1 MILYIFAIII
11 LIILCYWIVFKIKN
25 PFWSL
30 QPVLHNHM
38 LYKKL
43 KKPCVIS
50 PTFEI
55 TKLLN
60 YENIKTIK
68 WTDLNKLEKNN
79 FQKHISNY
87 FLRKKNIHY
96 NPSLETHINPYFEK
110 DNNSYLSFYTK
121 NDILL
126 GTICNRTLR
135 IHLDNETFLMS
146 YIDFL
151 CVHYDYRK
159 KMVAPELIQ
168 THEFFQRTKSNKK
181 CLVSFFKKE
190 GKLTNIIPL
199 VKYYTYCFSLRNINY
214 KIPILPTGIQIAKI
228 NNNTLDLLH
237 HFLNSVRKKFSCF
250 VIYPLETLN
259 NLILNESILIYTLV
273 QNNEILGAYFFRKT
287 GTYTNSTNQNLEC
300 FCSIN
305 NCINENVFIDGFF
318 LALEKERKNYTSLY
332 FESLSH
338 NNSILEVLSKI
349 INTTFVSPC
358 AYYIYNFSQWTLKS
372 EDCVIL
378 L

>member
-11 LIILCYWIVFKIKN
+11 LVILSYWIVFKIKN

-43 KKPCVIS
+43 KKPCIIN

-151 CVHYDYRK
+151 CVHHDYRK
-159 KMVAPELIQ
+159 KMVAAFSVFEK
-168 THEFFQRTKSNKK
+168 QR
-181 CLVSFFKKE
+181 
-190 GKLTNIIPL
+190 
-199 VKYYTYCFSLRNINY
+199 
-214 KIPILPTGIQIAKI
+214 
-228 NNNTLDLLH
+228 
-237 HFLNSVRKKFSCF
+237 
-250 VIYPLETLN
+250 
-259 NLILNESILIYTLV
+259 
-273 QNNEILGAYFFRKT
+273 
-287 GTYTNSTNQNLEC
+287 
-300 FCSIN
+300 
-305 NCINENVFIDGFF
+305 
-318 LALEKERKNYTSLY
+318 
-332 FESLSH
+332 
-338 NNSILEVLSKI
+338 
-349 INTTFVSPC
+349 
-358 AYYIYNFSQWTLKS
+358 
-372 EDCVIL
+372 
-378 L
+378 